1 MEDTP
6 EEDMRPKNFMNNVSE
21 RSRKL

>member
-1 MEDTP
+1 MEDAP